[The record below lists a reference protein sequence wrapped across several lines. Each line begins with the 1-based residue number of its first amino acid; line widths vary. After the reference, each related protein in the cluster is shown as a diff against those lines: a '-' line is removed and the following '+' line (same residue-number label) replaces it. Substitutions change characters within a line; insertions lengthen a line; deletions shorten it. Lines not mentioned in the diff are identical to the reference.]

1 MYKIKSI
8 IFDLDGVLVET
19 KDLHFKALNRSLLEC
34 KANTQ
39 ISYDEHIKIFDGLP
53 TDEKLKILNKDK
65 RVDPSLNKKIK
76 ELKQIYTVKL
86 LNTEI
91 RYNPKVYSLI
101 EKLSKKY
108 QIAVATNAVRSTL
121 DMCLKKLRIKKFI
134 KFSISNE
141 EVFNPKPHPEIYMKS
156 MIEINAAPKETLI
169 VEDSYVGRYA
179 AQDSGAV
186 LFPVK
191 TIKDVNYKSIY
202 NFITLNDKLN
212 TKMKENSWNDDK
224 LNVLIPMAG
233 EGSRFRDAGFT
244 FPKPLIEV
252 NGKPMIQMVIEN
264 LNINANYIFIVR
276 KEHQE
281 KFNIKSVLKVLKPGC
296 KIVEVDELT
305 EGAACTV
312 LLARKHIDNSN
323 PLLLANSDQYIE
335 WDSSKTMYNFISKN
349 VDGGILTFNA
359 VHPKWSYA
367 RVDNNNIVKEVA
379 EKKVIS
385 NNATVGIYYW
395 KEGSDFVNYAD
406 QMIAKNIRVNNEFY
420 VCPVFN
426 EAIADRKVI
435 KIEAVKKM
443 WGLGTPEDLN
453 FFVQKNNK

>member
-19 KDLHFKALNRSLLEC
+19 KDLHFKALNKSLIDC
-34 KANTQ
+34 KTNTQ
-39 ISYDEHIKIFDGLP
+39 ITYDEHIKIFDGLP
-53 TDEKLKILNKDK
+53 TDEKLNILNKSK
-65 RVDPSLNKKIK
+65 RLDPKKNSK
-76 ELKQIYTVKL
+76 VKKLKQIYTEKL
-86 LNTEI
+86 LKNEI
-91 RYNPKVYSLI
+91 KFNNKIYNLF

-108 QIAVATNAVRSTL
+108 SLAIATNAVRPTL
-121 DMCLKKLRIKKFI
+121 NICIKKLKIKKFLTHT
-134 KFSISNE
+134 ISNE
-141 EVFNPKPHPEIYMKS
+141 EIENPKPHPEIYMRTMLALNS
-156 MIEINAAPKETLI
+156 APKETLI
-169 VEDSYVGRYA
+169 VEDSYVGRYS
-179 AQDSGAV
+179 AQDSGAF

-191 TIKDVNYKSIY
+191 SIRDVNYKSIY
-202 NFITLNDKLN
+202 NFLTLNDRLS
-212 TKMKENSWNDDK
+212 TKMKENSWNDEN

-244 FPKPLIEV
+244 FPKPLIEI
-252 NGKPMIQMVIEN
+252 NGKPMIQLVIEN
-264 LNINANYIFIVR
+264 LNINAKYIFIVR

-281 KFNIKSVLKVLKPGC
+281 KFNIKSVLRVLKPGC

-312 LLARKHIDNSN
+312 LLARDYIDNNN
-323 PLLLANSDQYIE
+323 PLLLANSDQYVD
-335 WDSSKTMYNFISKN
+335 WDSSKTMYNFISKDI
-349 VDGGILTFNA
+349 DGGILTFDA

-367 RVDNNNIVKEVA
+367 RVDKNDVVQEVA

-395 KEGSDFVNYAD
+395 KKGSDFVNYAD
-406 QMIAKNIRVNNEFY
+406 QMINKNIRVNNEFY

-426 EAIADRKVI
+426 EAIADKKII
-435 KIEAVKKM
+435 KIENVKKM

-453 FFVQKNNK
+453 FFVQNNK